1 MNISYNWLKEYI
13 QIEESPEKL
22 SAILTDLGLEIGGLI
37 KTESI
42 KGGLKGLV
50 IGEVKDKWQH
60 PNADKL
66 SCTSVDIGGQ
76 ALLNIVC
83 GAPNVDKGQKVVVA
97 TIGTT
102 LYSGDD
108 SFKIKKSKLRG
119 ELSEG
124 MICAEDEIGL
134 GKSHDGIL
142 ILPNEVEIGTLAKD
156 YFAVEED
163 YIFEVDITPNRAD
176 ALSHYGVARDLA
188 AYYQFHG
195 KSLRPIFPELKP
207 LKKTAHLPF
216 TISIEDQTACTRYS
230 GISIKGVDVTDSPGW
245 LQKRLQSIGLTP
257 VNNVVDVTNF
267 VMFEIGQPLH
277 AFDYSVSGNQIKI
290 KSDLEGILFST
301 LDGEER
307 TLKNGQLMVC
317 NNSKPMCIAG
327 VFGGEE
333 SGVST
338 NTKDIFLESAYFNPV
353 SVRKTSKN
361 HSLKTDASYRFE
373 RGVDPELTIKALQR
387 AANLILEVAGGEIA
401 SEIEDVVVEN
411 KKPFEVEFSFS
422 RCNRLIG
429 DELPKD
435 KIKGVLKS
443 LEIEIVKEN
452 EDTLYLKVPTYR
464 VDVQRECDVIE
475 DILRIYGFNS
485 VPIPKSLK
493 SSIIVSS
500 GVPQEKVV
508 KEISNL
514 MVSNGFNEIMNN
526 SLTKKEYYDGLE
538 QVKEENHVELLNPLS
553 QELNILR
560 RNLLFGGL
568 ENIARNNNMKNPN
581 LKLFEFGK
589 TYFKNS
595 QGEYQEQKHLS
606 IFISGSKEENSWNI
620 DSPEVSFYT
629 IKGYVNTIINRL
641 GIPKLKMKSV
651 ENEFLSDGVVVYFKK
666 TIIAEYGKVKT
677 KFLKATGVKQNV
689 YFADIKWDE
698 VLKLLQYQ
706 KTKLSP
712 ISKFHPV
719 KRDLS
724 LLLKE
729 TINYSDLEQIA
740 FEVERKILK
749 QVDLFD
755 IYQGSKLPEG
765 KKSYALSFILQSD
778 ESTLNDK
785 QIEKTMQKLLKA
797 FQEKL
802 GAELR

>member
-97 TIGTT
+97 TIGTI

-606 IFISGSKEENSWNI
+606 ILISGSKEENSWNI

>member
-755 IYQGSKLPEG
+755 IFQGSKLPEG